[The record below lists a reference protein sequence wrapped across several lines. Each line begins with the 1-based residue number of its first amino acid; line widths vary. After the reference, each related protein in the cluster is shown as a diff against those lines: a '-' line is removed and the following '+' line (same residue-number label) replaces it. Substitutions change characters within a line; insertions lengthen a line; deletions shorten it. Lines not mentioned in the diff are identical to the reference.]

1 MPPRESEIY
10 SEGEGNTAARHTEII
25 VGTINH
31 IPTEIAHPPDVR
43 SKTNLETATRLA
55 KSFRLAPGMCSGKT
69 YTDWLA
75 SR

>member
-1 MPPRESEIY
+1 MPPLESEVY
-10 SEGEGNTAARHTEII
+10 SEGERNTAARHTEII

-55 KSFRLAPGMCSGKT
+55 KSFTLATGMRNRKTDTDRLA
-69 YTDWLA
+69 
-75 SR
+75 RR